1 MYISC
6 SQSKRQYTHICRS
19 SRHFVAKQLCAHE
32 KLKIYLFNVFVMYA
46 LNSAH
51 ETVRRVKLSRSFA
64 DLFDKPGQIEW
75 QIDPNTNLS
84 NQIDSNVEFYIR
96 LT

>member
-1 MYISC
+1 
-6 SQSKRQYTHICRS
+6 
-19 SRHFVAKQLCAHE
+19 
-32 KLKIYLFNVFVMYA
+32 MYA

-51 ETVRRVKLSRSFA
+51 ETVRRVKWSRSFA